1 MVHFKRIIIYR
12 RVGVDKGDILVPDFR
27 LSILIVKVTVGNKRV
42 FMGFEPHPFDD
53 RVFLKPVVYIYVSM
67 VLFFVILSSTV

>member
-42 FMGFEPHPFDD
+42 LMGFEPHPFDD
-53 RVFLKPVVYIYVSM
+53 RVFSKPVAYIYISV
-67 VLFFVILSSTV
+67 VLILLF